1 MKTQIKNR
9 TQKDACLA
17 IAEVNKRL
25 THAVFISWLIAVA
38 TYFLC
43 LTLPNFALLLAKES
57 AEYVP
62 SIAML
67 FARSSPIGSM
77 SAIYFGAVVWCW
89 PLMIILMI
97 WRQDPCLRFEAG
109 RQRMKLEG
117 RGSIELFVIRHL
129 ICLPFVIFVLFIFY
143 AAPFAISQHS
153 KLFGAVLQRLMLDTE
168 IGLLLLGSLLVTAL
182 ALFGA
187 GLMFYCLRPLFF
199 VVRLFKDNND
209 V

>member
-1 MKTQIKNR
+1 MKTEIKNG
-9 TQKDACLA
+9 TQKDTCVV
-17 IAEVNKRL
+17 IEEMNKRL
-25 THAVFISWLIAVA
+25 NRAMFSSWLIALA
-38 TYFLC
+38 IYFLC

-77 SAIYFGAVVWCW
+77 SAVYFGAVAWCW
-89 PLMIILMI
+89 PLMILLMI
-97 WRQDPCLRFEAG
+97 WRQDPCLRFSAG
-109 RQRMKLEG
+109 KIAFG
-117 RGSIELFVIRHL
+117 RGAIETFIWIYFL
-129 ICLPFVIFVLFIFY
+129 CLPFVIFVLFIFY
-143 AAPFAISQHS
+143 AAPFSISQDS
-153 KLFGAVLQRLMLDTE
+153 KLFGAVFQRLMLDTE
-168 IGLLLLGSLLVTAL
+168 IGLLLLGPLLVTAL

-187 GLMFYCLRPLFF
+187 VLMFYCLRPLFF